1 MRCREPSEAEMRER
15 DRAHAREQAYAGVA
29 HLNRK
34 ERRTAHGRMLVA
46 QAEAAALRAENEILK
61 RQVEGL

>member
-1 MRCREPSEAEMRER
+1 MRCGPSEEQMRER
-15 DRAHAREQAYAGVA
+15 DRAYAREQAYESVA

-46 QAEAAALRAENEILK
+46 QAEAAAFLAENEVLK
-61 RQVEGL
+61 RQLEG

>member
-1 MRCREPSEAEMRER
+1 MRKAEREF
-15 DRAHAREQAYAGVA
+15 AREQAYAGVA

-34 ERRTAHGRMLVA
+34 ERRTAHGRLLVA

-61 RQVEGL
+61 RQLAM

>member
-1 MRCREPSEAEMRER
+1 MRCREPSEAEIREHE
-15 DRAHAREQAYAGVA
+15 RAFAREQAYSGVA

-34 ERRTAHGRMLVA
+34 ERRTAHGRMLMA

-61 RQVEGL
+61 RQLAV